1 MRVDGSEHGALLK
14 LRPKG
19 DVPWMIWRHPLLA
32 WHLIGRGNFW
42 HRLIAKIDRHSGL
55 TKIRGSKGNDDA
67 FLLETGREL
76 GKALRFFLAANG
88 KGRSPGNRRTKELD
102 RQATGIEDLIR
113 FRVVQVECCA
123 HAFLADRRNVP
134 AIRPHDHS
142 PIWLD
147 LDSKDPNRFARRL
160 SRRLDEF
167 GVLVQLIGSV
177 VSASHGLASAAESK
191 RAWARLNW

>member
-32 WHLIGRGNFW
+32 WHLIGRGNLW

-55 TKIRGSKGNDDA
+55 TKIRGSKRNGDA

-88 KGRSPGNRRTKELD
+88 KGRSPGNRGIEELD
-102 RQATGIEDLIR
+102 RQATGIEGLIR
-113 FRVVQVECCA
+113 FRMVQVECCA
-123 HAFLADRRNVP
+123 HAFLEDRRNVP

-147 LDSKDPNRFARRL
+147 LDSKGPNRFARRL
-160 SRRLDEF
+160 IRRLDEF

-177 VSASHGLASAAESK
+177 VSASHGLASAAECK
-191 RAWARLNW
+191 GA

>member
-19 DVPWMIWRHPLLA
+19 DVPRMIWRHPLLA
-32 WHLIGRGNFW
+32 WHLIGRGSFW
-42 HRLIAKIDRHSGL
+42 HRLIAKIHRHSGC
-55 TKIRGSKGNDDA
+55 TKIRRPKGNGDA

-76 GKALRFFLAANG
+76 GKAPRLFLAANG
-88 KGRSPGNRRTKELD
+88 KGRSPRNRGVEELD
-102 RQATGIEDLIR
+102 RQATGIEGLIK
-113 FRVVQVECCA
+113 FRMVQVECCA
-123 HAFLADRRNVP
+123 HAFLEDRRNVP

-147 LDSKDPNRFARRL
+147 LDSKGPNRFARRL

-167 GVLVQLIGSV
+167 GVLVQLIGAV
-177 VSASHGLASAAESK
+177 VSASHGLASAAECK
-191 RAWARLNW
+191 RA